1 MKANWRVFTNAHNEK
16 SASVLLKRTIET
28 LGVDANETETEPYY
42 KGGFLISFGTVPAS
56 SVWSETVVEL
66 IVLAEKIGRGWIL
79 LGSIVQE
86 LNLWSNES
94 TIVGVQ
100 SIHLTCERDREGLAS
115 NADEDTESTSATASR
130 PAFPD

>member
-16 SASVLLKRTIET
+16 SASVLLKRTTRT
-28 LGVDANETETEPYY
+28 LGVKANETETEPYY

-56 SVWSETVVEL
+56 SVWSETVIEL

-79 LGSIVQE
+79 SGSIVQE

-94 TIVGVQ
+94 TIAGVQ
-100 SIHLTCERDREGLAS
+100 SIHLSCERHR
-115 NADEDTESTSATASR
+115 
-130 PAFPD
+130 

>member
-1 MKANWRVFTNAHNEK
+1 MKANWRVFTNAHDKE
-16 SASVLLKRTIET
+16 SARVLLKRTIKA
-28 LGVDANETETEPYY
+28 LGVEANEAETEPYY

-56 SVWSETVVEL
+56 SVWSERVVEL

-94 TIVGVQ
+94 TIAGVQ
-100 SIHLTCERDREGLAS
+100 SIHLNCKRNEVGITNTCR
-115 NADEDTESTSATASR
+115 
-130 PAFPD
+130 